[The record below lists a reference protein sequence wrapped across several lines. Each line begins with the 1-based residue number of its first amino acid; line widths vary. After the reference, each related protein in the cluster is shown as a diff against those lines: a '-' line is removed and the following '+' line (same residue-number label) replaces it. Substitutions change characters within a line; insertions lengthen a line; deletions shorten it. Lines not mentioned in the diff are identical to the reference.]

1 MKNRVLRLAVVA
13 MLVVAMTLTMAA
25 CAAPAAPVVEAPK
38 APQAPAAAPVE
49 DVKAPVVAPAPVE
62 DTVVDAPAAPSAE
75 DALKADYG
83 ITIEAKGK
91 TYDAA
96 VGGSKGGTIKVKL
109 PENGFSL
116 TEDAARYY
124 VSYKIEA
131 IDYEGLG
138 TKPVKNSSVADS
150 YDAVL
155 DANGLSFKDA
165 GVYTVEIT
173 VSVLDQGVDF
183 GFFGI
188 PEAEDADEYTITKTV
203 EVSKKAVTISIADTY
218 EKVSTGKVNA
228 AIGAANAGL
237 TYSDAAAEAALVAA
251 MGTKGA
257 LYIVTPAYDKAN
269 AGVITKTIAYAKKAG
284 YADEDDLLDFSEVEV
299 ANYTYTLGTG
309 TINILSSYEWNE
321 VGDVLTSVLDIPAAD
336 TTAKIAA
343 LDQYALAL
351 KRYEALTDSQV
362 VFLKNIADITDVDDG
377 SGTNDD
383 GFASTVEF
391 GTGKAYTTTITDA
404 AKGSTLVK
412 WLAEDIKKAYDAAE
426 LAKANKKAWDDV
438 VKAAEWDKYGVG
450 FNVNNEFAMASFNV
464 IDAFVKGNAATIK
477 ALGFVN
483 DSGAFVTGVN
493 DEFDDYVAAIA
504 KISEAKI
511 NATKELIKG
520 AEAAYIKA
528 KAHADANPDLLLYKN
543 AADLYYIDNEEVD
556 LLVKYAL
563 DAYNALTKAEQ
574 DAVDSDTSSAT
585 IKDLAQMS
593 KVVDSMKEITEYV
606 KIANY
611 AKKESDI
618 YATLRKLVYGVNMTT
633 ADFFGNTVDADKH
646 YALADLDKYFS
657 DDEVRAAVVAEYKAW
672 IDVVVAFEAV
682 KEAAVDAFDVAFDE
696 YCADKELSNTVIA
709 GSKYGYDGIV
719 EAIMNGETSVDA
731 TDLNG
736 IKYPTVKSILDKK
749 PETVEE
755 AKEYFEDAFDGERI
769 AKNLTYDGTAWSIV
783 DSTP

>member
-62 DTVVDAPAAPSAE
+62 DAADADAPAAPSAE

-138 TKPVKNSSVADS
+138 TKPVKNTSVAD

-188 PEAEDADEYTITKTV
+188 PEAEDADEYTITKTI
-203 EVSKKAVTISIADTY
+203 EITKKAVTISIADKY

-237 TYSDAAAEAALVAA
+237 TYSDDDADDDLVAA

-269 AGVITKTIAYAKKAG
+269 AGVITKTIAYAKAG
-284 YADEDDLLDFSEVEV
+284 TYTTAIEEDDLLDFAEVLEKV

-321 VGDVLTSVLDIPAAD
+321 VGDVLTSVLDIPAAPA
-336 TTAKIAA
+336 TATDKEAAIAVS
-343 LDQYALAL
+343 DQYALAL
-351 KRYEALTDSQV
+351 KRYEALNDAQL
-362 VFLKNIADITDVDDG
+362 VFLKNIPDITDVDDG
-377 SGTNDD
+377 SGTDDD
-383 GFASTVEF
+383 GFASTVAF
-391 GTGKAYTTTITDA
+391 GTGKAYTDSA
-404 AKGSTLVK
+404 ENRMGATLVK

-426 LAKANKKAWDDV
+426 LAKANKKAWNDV
-438 VKAAEWDKYGVG
+438 VEAAEWDKYGVG

-464 IDAFVKGNAATIK
+464 IDAFVKANKTVIDAIKTLSDTNYANYTAA
-477 ALGFVN
+477 
-483 DSGAFVTGVN
+483 VT
-493 DEFDDYVAAIA
+493 
-504 KISEAKI
+504 KLSEAKI

-520 AEAAYIKA
+520 AYAAYLKA
-528 KAHADANPDLLLYKN
+528 K
-543 AADLYYIDNEEVD
+543 
-556 LLVKYAL
+556 
-563 DAYNALTKAEQ
+563 LTL
-574 DAVDSDTSSAT
+574 
-585 IKDLAQMS
+585 I
-593 KVVDSMKEITEYV
+593 
-606 KIANY
+606 
-611 AKKESDI
+611 
-618 YATLRKLVYGVNMTT
+618 
-633 ADFFGNTVDADKH
+633 
-646 YALADLDKYFS
+646 
-657 DDEVRAAVVAEYKAW
+657 
-672 IDVVVAFEAV
+672 
-682 KEAAVDAFDVAFDE
+682 
-696 YCADKELSNTVIA
+696 
-709 GSKYGYDGIV
+709 
-719 EAIMNGETSVDA
+719 
-731 TDLNG
+731 
-736 IKYPTVKSILDKK
+736 
-749 PETVEE
+749 
-755 AKEYFEDAFDGERI
+755 
-769 AKNLTYDGTAWSIV
+769 
-783 DSTP
+783 